1 MYTKGGEPPN
11 PTIRR
16 RKVKMLHQNDQMSF
30 PALARRLGGG
40 LAVMMLAG
48 SVNAQSG
55 EEATSEESEELIE
68 LSVFEVE
75 TTGDKGYGTTH
86 TLGGTRVNIALEN
99 VPLSVIS
106 LNREFIRDSGALEI
120 SEAIGYVSG
129 MSKVASPLEGQFSL
143 RGYNISGADFRDGL
157 PDETIAHG
165 AKTLDMGSIE
175 RIEVIK
181 GPAGV
186 LYGAHTLGGIVNLVS
201 KKPLPERRTMLRFTF
216 GEFNF
221 YKGEFDITGPLDKEQ
236 NIRYRL
242 VAGYQNGETM
252 WGRRRNRTIFNPVVS
267 FHLNERTSFWG
278 RFEYQNNDVDSTSV
292 QWRID
297 NTKAISTFLPRVYT
311 LEDTDTG
318 VVNLAFK
325 YEVGFQTN
333 FDLMGTEWDMRLVA
347 RYNASDNEK
356 IKYQAGRINFIDA
369 EGNQFATERDPE
381 GRWDNPAWSTLT
393 MDRARRVG
401 LQDWRRSNINV
412 DLVGNFQ
419 TGAVTHKLLTYTSVT
434 YADWWFYR
442 TYHPYPDIDLFN
454 RVFHDDPKSVA
465 EATGPEQLQHHRETN
480 DFTFA
485 WGVQDNARL
494 FEERLILVG
503 GARYDWGQGD
513 FYDHRRGTA
522 SEDTNHDWSFKF
534 GVVGKP
540 RSGTSLFYN
549 FSQTFQPQ
557 SGTLPN
563 GTPIEN
569 LLGEVNEVGI
579 KVDLFEHRLVAT
591 GSYFDMRLKN
601 QIIDSPGFLQP
612 DGTISGGEPVQ
623 EGENRTD
630 GYEIDLRWQPVDS
643 ITLLAAYGW
652 LESVNEEGTRQ
663 RGVGQGNNYKFFGRY
678 SVLEGPVK
686 GLSLGLGYS
695 FTNERAG
702 DRPDSYTLPSFG
714 VWNGMLAYDRGNW
727 RFQLNG
733 FNLGDETYLFAVS
746 GANIRVADKRHFRA
760 SVTYRF

>member
-1 MYTKGGEPPN
+1 
-11 PTIRR
+11 
-16 RKVKMLHQNDQMSF
+16 MLQQNGLMSF
-30 PALARRLGGG
+30 PALARLLGGG
-40 LAVMMLAG
+40 LAVLMLAG
-48 SVNAQSG
+48 NVNAQRG
-55 EEATSEESEELIE
+55 EEAPSGESDVVT

-106 LNREFIRDSGALEI
+106 LNSEFIRDSGALEI
-120 SEAIGYVSG
+120 SEVIGYVSG

-143 RGYNISGADFRDGL
+143 RGYNMSGADFRDGL

-165 AKTLDMGSIE
+165 SKTLDMGSLE

-181 GPAGV
+181 GPVGV

-201 KKPLPERRTMLRFTF
+201 KKPLPERRTMLRFTV

-221 YKGEFDITGPLDKEQ
+221 FKGEFDITGPLGKEKKL
-236 NIRYRL
+236 RYRL
-242 VAGYQNGETM
+242 VGGYQDGETM
-252 WGRRRNRTIFNPVVS
+252 WGRRRDRALFNPTVS
-267 FHLNERTSFWG
+267 YHPNERTSFWG
-278 RFEYQNNDVDSTSV
+278 RFEYLYNDVDSTSV

-297 NTKAISTFLPRVYT
+297 NTKAISTFLPRAYT
-311 LEDTDTG
+311 LEGTDTG
-318 VVNLAFK
+318 VVNYAFK
-325 YEVGFQTN
+325 YEAGFQAN
-333 FDLMGTEWDMRLVA
+333 FDLLGTEWHMRLVG
-347 RYNASDNEK
+347 RYNVSDNKK

-369 EGNQFATERDPE
+369 EGNEFATERDPE

-401 LQDWRRSNINV
+401 LQEWRRSNVNLDV
-412 DLVGNFQ
+412 VGSLR
-419 TGAVTHKLLTYTSVT
+419 TGGVTHKLLTYTSVT
-434 YADWWFYR
+434 YADWKFYR
-442 TYHPYPDIDLFN
+442 TFRPYPDIDLFD
-454 RVFHDDPKSVA
+454 RVFHDDPESVA
-465 EATGPEQLQHHRETN
+465 IAAGPEQLQHHRERN
-480 DFTFA
+480 DYTFA

-513 FYDHRRGTA
+513 FYDLRRGTN

-540 RSGTSLFYN
+540 WAGTSLFYN

-557 SGTLPN
+557 SGLLPN
-563 GTPIEN
+563 GTLIEN

-579 KVDLFEHRLVAT
+579 KIDLFEHRLVAT

-612 DGTISGGEPVQ
+612 DGTISGSERVQ
-623 EGENRTD
+623 EGENKTD
-630 GYEIDLRWQPVDS
+630 GYEIDIRWQPVDS

-652 LESVNEEGTRQ
+652 LESVNQAGTRQ
-663 RGVGQGNNYKFFGRY
+663 RGVGQGSNYKFFGRY
-678 SVLEGPVK
+678 SFLEGSLR

-714 VWNGMLAYDRGNW
+714 VWNGMLAYDRGKW

-733 FNLGDETYLFAVS
+733 FNLGDETYLFSVS
-746 GANIRVADKRHFRA
+746 GANIRVADKRHVRA